1 MKKFISIF
9 NISIIENTL
18 EFELS
23 TLDKWYAI
31 NRKRNICLEIKDK
44 DLRKLLSDCLQ
55 LKAEK
60 DQVIELIIV
69 TMLNKIEGLL

>member
-31 NRKRNICLEIKDK
+31 NRKRNITKRRNSIAV
-44 DLRKLLSDCLQ
+44 Q
-55 LKAEK
+55 P
-60 DQVIELIIV
+60 
-69 TMLNKIEGLL
+69 KINCQILYR